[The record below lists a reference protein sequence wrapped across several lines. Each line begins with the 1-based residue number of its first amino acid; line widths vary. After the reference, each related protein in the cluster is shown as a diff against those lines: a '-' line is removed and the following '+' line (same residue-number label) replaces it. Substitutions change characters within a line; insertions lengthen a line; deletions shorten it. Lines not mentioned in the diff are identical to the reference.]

1 MIKFERIISVLANGT
16 SADSGKSNSG
26 SVVSWLEDKLLPFIA
41 TVGDMLMNAIMTFFI
56 YVVQF
61 MLRIVDF
68 FQFFVGK
75 LAGIDTWSSKGDVGS
90 VRLADTDVIFR
101 FLLSDTVLKAFIA
114 IVGIAI
120 VLLIIFTIM
129 AIVKADYNA
138 ATTDEEA
145 KKGKILKKTGQAL
158 FVMLIVPFVLIFGIL
173 GSNAV
178 LASLSNTI
186 KPNSTISLGGQIFSA
201 SSYEANRYRQYAENN
216 LRIPVSFG
224 DEILDVVYV
233 PEKGEF
239 AFGGLVTINET
250 PIFVAPRG
258 MRSDGNL
265 FYCSA
270 YEYKDGGYVKQEE
283 ELVFEAY
290 ENNKGSSIKDWPE
303 NTVAL
308 PDLTVDGRQVTYNA
322 NTLGVYPL
330 GYIGIDDA
338 TQIINGVYNSWNY
351 NESLFSEKRL
361 LSKNYLKFDFES
373 TYIAKPHEVGV
384 MSNVNRTDLY
394 KFSNNSGIYFYDKN
408 FVPIKD
414 EYYVMADFI
423 DYAVDHS
430 IQFYFVNASNKQ
442 IDWGDVNDFYK
453 TTETDGAMNGF
464 IVEYDSGINRYYE
477 FMDSATNELDGETFI
492 VCSKV
497 GDKYVPITQAN
508 NRSEGF
514 VSSYLAE
521 EYDGPIVARGV
532 FDDKGNPTIISI
544 QSNEDQ
550 NDIAYYKICGTGGV
564 IANNEDKINGVYN
577 VYQKAEG
584 EITAYNTAGKKLEN
598 KISFSY
604 VKVDEIYVENNVQYI
619 KLHFYSYKGQGDPQT
634 SSEDA
639 DFNYL
644 FSATVLGTKENND
657 QFVSNLFGVS
667 TIFTVNGVS
676 YSALPSEEV
685 LKNTIQYIYFNRED
699 IKSNLEFDFAIGFW
713 PQKIEVNNSSVS
725 NGYYARFKLGMTY
738 NKNDNSVYYLTNGSA
753 VLDYN
758 FNKTTG
764 IELKNLYRP
773 GDLNIII
780 LLFATVLIFTV
791 LTQAV
796 WGLIARIFEITIMFI
811 LYPGFAATIPYDDGS
826 RFKTWRGDVVKKVLG
841 AYGVIL
847 GINLFFVLLPVVRD
861 ATYIF
866 REEDIPAALAG
877 RSIFGNADFLNRIV
891 YIMFLLVL
899 FTMIRT
905 LPKLVA
911 DLIGAEEVFGKGGD
925 VRDKVKGT
933 VARVGDVVSGKAI
946 KDYKDNA
953 LKLAGSFI
961 PGKAIVSPLVSK
973 LKDAAVTKHAERKE
987 KKEEAEEEKEKIDTR
1002 AEERKGEVELKYGTM
1017 DEIFEEDGSIREKDK
1032 DGNPVERSKI
1042 IDAFNEMAENLKMSV
1057 KDDGSYEILDKD
1069 GRKVEA
1075 KDAKIMLENAKDE
1088 EIRNIEADRRT
1099 ETVKVYA
1106 DYGVSG
1112 SGEFRSELR
1121 RLRKEDPEEWAR
1133 VRAFDRSERYANRK
1147 ANANIL
1153 QKALMLFG
1161 QGDLVSSYKENKIQK
1176 YFDKMKRKYETKA
1189 TNRIIRRTRRNDLK
1203 DSIIKSVDKKIDL
1216 IANTRI
1222 AKAIGE
1228 KVNNA
1233 VNSLKAKYSNLK
1245 AKVEKFERKPVVKAG
1260 KAIIKGIYSGITM
1273 PFTVA
1278 RTYRKNKE
1286 TVETRVETARE
1297 SFFNK
1302 NFAKGSFRAATDV
1315 SDATLAQITGKTI
1328 RELRKLMKAG
1338 LLERTF
1344 GNETA
1349 EDIKKR
1355 LENLTLRGRLKTRL
1369 GIFKAGKEAKR
1380 KAKDESMRAG
1390 VSKEEAKKM
1399 SKEAVHKAKMQAVEE
1414 SHAANVPD
1422 ATLTQITG
1430 KTIRELRKLM
1440 RAGLLERTFGT
1451 ETADDIK
1458 KRLENLTLKGRLKT
1472 RFGRFKARTEAK
1484 RKAKAES
1491 MRAGVSKE
1499 EAKKMAKEAAHKAR
1513 MQAVEES
1520 HADAKRLDA
1529 VARERLKREKRKLE
1543 KSIGKLSSEITGYKS
1558 EIDSLT
1564 DDLKKANEELA
1575 RQSEMETRVSGVD
1588 VVVDGLKEEI
1598 KRIKNKIKE
1607 QKKLLYESERKNKE
1621 ARKQVNRITRETYR
1635 MGIKP
1640 FDSHE
1645 LDEDDSISETD
1656 DGDDSE

>member
-270 YEYKDGGYVKQEE
+270 YEYKDGEYKKLGE

-290 ENNKGSSIKDWPE
+290 ENNKGSGIKDWPE

-308 PDLTVDGRQVTYNA
+308 PDLTVDGIQVTYNA

-330 GYIGIDDA
+330 GYIGTDDA

-373 TYIAKPHEVGV
+373 TYIAKPHEVRV

-442 IDWGDVNDFYK
+442 IDWGDVNDYYK
-453 TTETDGAMNGF
+453 TTGTDGVMNGF

-1075 KDAKIMLENAKDE
+1075 KDAKIMLENEKDE

-1380 KAKDESMRAG
+1380 KAKAESMRAG

-1399 SKEAVHKAKMQAVEE
+1399 AKEAAHKARMQAVEE
-1414 SHAANVPD
+1414 SHADNVPD
-1422 ATLTQITG
+1422 ATLAQITG

-1440 RAGLLERTFGT
+1440 RAGLLERTFGK

-1458 KRLENLTLKGRLKT
+1458 KRLENLTLRGRLKT
-1472 RFGRFKARTEAK
+1472 RFGRFKAGTEAK
-1484 RKAKAES
+1484 RKSKDES
-1491 MRAGVSKE
+1491 MRSGVSKE

-1529 VARERLKREKRKLE
+1529 VARERLKREKKKLE

>member
-75 LAGIDTWSSKGDVGS
+75 LAGIDTWSAKGDVGS

-270 YEYKDGGYVKQEE
+270 YEYKDGGYEKLGR

-290 ENNKGSSIKDWPE
+290 ENNKGSGIKDWPE
-303 NTVAL
+303 NAVAL

-330 GYIGIDDA
+330 GYIGTDDA

-373 TYIAKPHEVGV
+373 TYIANPYEVRV
-384 MSNVNRTDLY
+384 MSNKNRTDLY
-394 KFSNNSGIYFYDKN
+394 KFSNNSEIYFYDKN

-442 IDWGDVNDFYK
+442 IDWGDVNNFYK
-453 TTETDGAMNGF
+453 TTGTDGAMNGF

-497 GDKYVPITQAN
+497 GDNYVPITQAN

-550 NDIAYYKICGTGGV
+550 NDIAYYKICGTGGA
-564 IANNEDKINGVYN
+564 IADNEDKINGVYN

-619 KLHFYSYKGQGDPQT
+619 KLHFYSYKGQGDPQM

-657 QFVSNLFGVS
+657 QFVSDLFGVS

-676 YSALPSEEV
+676 YSALPSEDV

-713 PQKIEVNNSSVS
+713 PQKIVVNNSSVS

-841 AYGVIL
+841 AYGVII

-987 KKEEAEEEKEKIDTR
+987 KKEEADEEKEKIDTR
-1002 AEERKGEVELKYGTM
+1002 AEERKGEVEVKYGVM
-1017 DEIFEEDGSIREKDK
+1017 DDIFEEDGSIRAKDK
-1032 DGNPVERSKI
+1032 DGNPVDRDNLVNS
-1042 IDAFNEMAENLKMSV
+1042 FNEMSHDLKMTA
-1057 KDDGSYEILDKD
+1057 KPDGSYEILDKD
-1069 GRKVEA
+1069 GRKIDA

-1133 VRAFDRSERYANRK
+1133 VRALDRSERYANRK

-1161 QGDLVSSYKENKIQK
+1161 QGDLVASYKENKIQK

-1189 TNRIIRRTRRNDLK
+1189 TRRAVRITRRNDLK
-1203 DSIIKSVDKKIDL
+1203 DSIIKSINKKINS
-1216 IANTRI
+1216 ISNTRI
-1222 AKAIGE
+1222 ARIVGE
-1228 KVNNA
+1228 KVNNV
-1233 VNSLKAKYSNLK
+1233 VNNLRSNYSRLRAKM
-1245 AKVEKFERKPVVKAG
+1245 EKIEKNSFVKAG
-1260 KAIIKGIYSGITM
+1260 KSIIKGIYAGVTM
-1273 PFTVA
+1273 PFTAV
-1278 RTYRKNKE
+1278 RNYRKNKE
-1286 TVETRVETARE
+1286 TVESRVETARE

-1302 NFAKGSFRAATDV
+1302 NFAKDSFRV
-1315 SDATLAQITGKTI
+1315 
-1328 RELRKLMKAG
+1328 
-1338 LLERTF
+1338 
-1344 GNETA
+1344 
-1349 EDIKKR
+1349 
-1355 LENLTLRGRLKTRL
+1355 
-1369 GIFKAGKEAKR
+1369 
-1380 KAKDESMRAG
+1380 
-1390 VSKEEAKKM
+1390 
-1399 SKEAVHKAKMQAVEE
+1399 
-1414 SHAANVPD
+1414 AANVPD
-1422 ATLTQITG
+1422 ATLAQITG

-1472 RFGRFKARTEAK
+1472 GFGIFKAGTEAK
-1484 RKAKAES
+1484 RKSKDES

-1499 EAKKMAKEAAHKAR
+1499 EAKKMAKEAAHKAK

-1529 VARERLKREKRKLE
+1529 VARERLKREKKKLE
-1543 KSIGKLSSEITGYKS
+1543 ESIGKLSSEITGYKS

-1656 DGDDSE
+1656 EGDDSE